1 MIKKNYYKVVRVF
14 PEPSSYFYI
23 KNESVSET
31 GLIIFSYM
39 FLNRVNLECSF
50 DKMNWTLLS
59 GNPQLRVPADSYIYF
74 RNTSG
79 TFNADG
85 EFLSIDY
92 MNVSIG
98 GDIRTILNY
107 TDVDSV
113 TAIPTYGFRNAFH
126 MSGNYK
132 ITDISNLSFR
142 GITSIEDHGLDMFVS
157 DCYTGTKGVDLR
169 GITTLG
175 EGAIRYMYANAHNL
189 TEVYAPNVSTWN
201 TMKADCWLENVAST
215 GVVYKPSTLDIPTDT
230 SSGIPSG
237 WTTQDYP
244 VE

>member
-1 MIKKNYYKVVRVF
+1 MIKRNYYKVVRVF
-14 PEPSSYFYI
+14 PDPSSYFYI
-23 KNESVSET
+23 KNESMSE
-31 GLIIFSYM
+31 GLINFGYD
-39 FLNRVNLECSF
+39 FLDRINLESSF
-50 DKMNWTLLS
+50 DKVNWTRLT
-59 GNPQLRVPADSYIYF
+59 GYPQFKVPADSYVYF

-79 TFNADG
+79 IFGNG
-85 EFLSIDY
+85 ESNGICLYY

-113 TAIPTYGFRNAFH
+113 TVIPAWGFKSIFY
-126 MSGNYK
+126 MDGNYK

-157 DCYTGTKGVDLR
+157 DNYTGTKGVDLR
-169 GITTLG
+169 DVTTLG
-175 EGAIRYMYANAHNL
+175 EGAIRYMYANAYNL
-189 TEVYAPNVSTWN
+189 TEVYAPNVSTWD
-201 TMKADCWLENVAST
+201 TSKTDCWLDNVAST

-230 SSGIPSG
+230 PLGIPSG

-244 VE
+244 TI